1 MKREYRKMARK
12 ANGKIREIREGQVTI
27 EVPLPIAE
35 VLSGTT
41 GIVEELGREI
51 GLMVISAVIES
62 EAEQRAGKKH
72 ARNPGREAH
81 WWGSQVG
88 TVCFEGQ
95 KVLIDRPRIR
105 SKAGKEVSLETYSA
119 FQNPQRMRST
129 LLKDMVLGI
138 SSRNYE
144 ETIEKLIQGYG
155 IKKSSISRHFIQ
167 ATTEQMQEF
176 LERTLTDVDICVIFI
191 DGIEFKGEHLIV
203 SLGIDVAGKK
213 HVLGLWQGAT
223 ENTEI
228 CRNLLENMQ
237 GRGLDTSKDYLFVL
251 DGSKALRSA
260 VTKMFG
266 KDASVQRCQQ
276 HKRRNVKEH
285 LPPEHQGAIDTRLR
299 AAYNMANYED
309 AKKSLELTVKYLE
322 RLNPSAA
329 RSLEEGLEETL
340 TVHRLGITGHLKKVL
355 SSTNPIESCFSIMR
369 TVTDRV
375 KRWRKGDMI
384 QRWAVAAILRAEKKF
399 RRVNGYQ
406 EIPKLLMTLQR
417 KSIDVKEKAA

>member
-62 EAEQRAGKKH
+62 EAEQKAGKKH
-72 ARNPGREAH
+72 ARNTGREAH

-105 SKAGKEVSLETYSA
+105 SKAGKEVSLETYRA

-129 LLKDMVLGI
+129 LLKGMVLGI

-144 ETIEKLIQGYG
+144 ETIEKFIQGYG

-167 ATTEQMQEF
+167 ATTEQMKEF
-176 LERTLTDVDICVIFI
+176 LERKLTDLDICVIFI
-191 DGIEFKGEHLIV
+191 DGIAFKGEHLIV
-203 SLGIDVAGKK
+203 SLGIDVTGKK
-213 HVLGLWQGAT
+213 HVMGLWQGAT

-228 CRNLLENMQ
+228 CRNLLEDMQ

-251 DGSKALRSA
+251 DGSKALRSS

-285 LPPEHQGAIDTRLR
+285 LPPEYQGAIDTRLR
-299 AAYNMANYED
+299 AAYTMASYED
-309 AKKSLELTVKYLE
+309 AKKSLELTVKYLQ

-340 TVHRLGITGHLKKVL
+340 TVHRLGITGILKKVL

-369 TVTDRV
+369 TVTDRI

-417 KSIDVKEKAA
+417 TSIDLKEKAA

>member
-41 GIVEELGREI
+41 GIVEELSREI
-51 GLMVISAVIES
+51 GLVVISAVIES
-62 EAEQRAGKKH
+62 EVEQKAGKKH
-72 ARNPGREAH
+72 ARNPGRKAH

-105 SKAGKEVSLETYSA
+105 SKGGKEVSLETYRA

-129 LLKDMVLGI
+129 LLKGMVLGI

-167 ATTEQMQEF
+167 ATTEQMKEF
-176 LERTLTDVDICVIFI
+176 LERTLTDLDICVIFI
-191 DGIEFKGEHLIV
+191 DGIEFKGEHL
-203 SLGIDVAGKK
+203 
-213 HVLGLWQGAT
+213 
-223 ENTEI
+223 
-228 CRNLLENMQ
+228 
-237 GRGLDTSKDYLFVL
+237 
-251 DGSKALRSA
+251 
-260 VTKMFG
+260 
-266 KDASVQRCQQ
+266 
-276 HKRRNVKEH
+276 
-285 LPPEHQGAIDTRLR
+285 R
-299 AAYNMANYED
+299 AAYTMANYED
-309 AKKSLELTVKYLE
+309 AKKSLELTVKYLQ

-340 TVHRLGITGHLKKVL
+340 TVHRLGITGILKKVL

-369 TVTDRV
+369 TVTERV